1 MKRCVI
7 TLLICLAVL
16 GCGVQ
21 TETEP
26 GISFKSENIIS
37 LASHGKIS
45 PSAKIYDMAI
55 NHCKS
60 YGLYANYKSL
70 DAGLWGPATYTF
82 TCEKKKADDALVI
95 AAIKQGRANRDSQL
109 TKNLALANLG
119 LAISNP
125 APARIQT
132 TCTTFRN
139 TTTCR

>member
-21 TETEP
+21 TEAEP
-26 GISFKSENIIS
+26 EISFKSENKIS
-37 LASHGKIS
+37 LASYGKIY

-60 YGLYANYKSL
+60 YGPCANYNSL

-82 TCEKKKADDALVI
+82 ACEKKKSDDALVI
-95 AAIKQGRANRDSQL
+95 AAIKQERANRDSQL
-109 TKNLALANLG
+109 TKNMALANLG

-125 APARIQT
+125 APDRIQT
-132 TCTTFRN
+132 SCTPFRN